1 MYDWCYMDIYSG
13 YSHLVHVNIDQE
25 MSSLLTYGRP
35 VSAVINLQLQLNP
48 SDNSRYVQQIC
59 NSILWIILNI
69 LFFMLGEI
77 IDLC

>member
-1 MYDWCYMDIYSG
+1 MDIYSG
-13 YSHLVHVNIDQE
+13 YSHLVQNIDQE
-25 MSSLLTYGRP
+25 MSSLLTYGQP